1 MKLPQLPQLD
11 LDKERDLDKKSSKI
25 DKKFDQNK
33 QKKAKIL
40 RPKIPKSQYDAEGN
54 PILTVPDLNDIELN
68 NEIDKYF
75 GIYEED

>member
-1 MKLPQLPQLD
+1 MKLPQLD
-11 LDKERDLDKKSSKI
+11 LHEERSSDKETSKI
-25 DKKFDQNK
+25 DQDK
-33 QKKAKIL
+33 QKKVKML